1 MRIGNG
7 VDVHGFSDEPGRPLV
22 LGGVTIPD
30 APGLAGHSDADVVL
44 HALVDALLGAAAL
57 GDLGSLVGVDLPE
70 TKGVSSARFVEAG
83 LAKLEEAGYAIS
95 NIDAT
100 VIAQTPRLSP
110 HVPAIRQNVAAI
122 LNVPVDLVSVKA
134 TTTDRLGFIG
144 NKEGIACL
152 CVALI
157 KNVVG

>member
-44 HALVDALLGAAAL
+44 HALVDALLGAAGL

-70 TKGVSSARFVEAG
+70 TKGESSERFVEAA
-83 LAKLEEAGYAIS
+83 LEKLDEAGYAIG

-110 HVPAIRQNVAAI
+110 HVPAIRQNVAEI
-122 LNVPVDLVSVKA
+122 LEVPIDVVSVKA

-157 KNVVG
+157 KQAAA